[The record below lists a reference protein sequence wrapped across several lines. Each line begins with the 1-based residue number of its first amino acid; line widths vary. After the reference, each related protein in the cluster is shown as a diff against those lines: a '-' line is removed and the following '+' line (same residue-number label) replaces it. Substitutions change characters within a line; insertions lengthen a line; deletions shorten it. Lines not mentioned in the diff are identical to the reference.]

1 MGEAA
6 HIARRAMSAP
16 PPARP
21 PQPLGTGGS
30 SPGFEIKNPTSVV
43 FFISL
48 PQKGSQAE
56 CFPALVPACFLQAW
70 RGGLSH
76 RPIIERD
83 AAEPGGGVENLQ
95 THPGS
100 EAVRRE
106 PNTPVAH
113 TLRRFAYDR

>member
-70 RGGLSH
+70 RGGDFFRALIA
-76 RPIIERD
+76 RE
-83 AAEPGGGVENLQ
+83 AAGVWRVLVRVQKHAGGRAFCRTPHTQPKGVAGEGRL
-95 THPGS
+95 
-100 EAVRRE
+100 
-106 PNTPVAH
+106 
-113 TLRRFAYDR
+113 

>member
-70 RGGLSH
+70 REGYSH
-76 RPIIERD
+76 GAVNQRD
-83 AAEPGGGVENLQ
+83 AAGVERVIERIKTQAAAGAVCVTQHHQQEGGG
-95 THPGS
+95 
-100 EAVRRE
+100 
-106 PNTPVAH
+106 
-113 TLRRFAYDR
+113 